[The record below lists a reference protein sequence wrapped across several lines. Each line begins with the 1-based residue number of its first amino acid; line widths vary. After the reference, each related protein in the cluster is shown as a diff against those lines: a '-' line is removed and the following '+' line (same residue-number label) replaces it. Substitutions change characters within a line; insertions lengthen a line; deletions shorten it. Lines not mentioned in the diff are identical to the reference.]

1 MKLKWNPGAIDDQRA
16 IVDYCKKQFGVI
28 VSIEVR
34 EKIRRSAKLLKSH
47 PQLGRVEPL
56 LVGCTSLEYRSLVVD
71 KVTKIIYTVH
81 REYVYIHLLWDVR
94 RDEDFLPQATMRRYQ
109 VFESEPIW
117 ASEPPIEY
125 GKPEDLGE

>member
-71 KVTKIIYTVH
+71 KVTKTSCLRQPCVAIRTLNRNRYGPAN
-81 REYVYIHLLWDVR
+81 LLLNM
-94 RDEDFLPQATMRRYQ
+94 ENLK
-109 VFESEPIW
+109 IW
-117 ASEPPIEY
+117 VNNCR
-125 GKPEDLGE
+125 